1 MQQVQQQLFDNNSCL
16 DGQNS
21 ESTNIKPG
29 ADHESQH
36 NIEDISAIQN
46 ERNQKQLS
54 VDNLTDLHADWDDI
68 DGESSVFYYSFSEIQ
83 DNKDIA
89 IERSPDISPRISA
102 NSKSKEGYPDLG
114 IGRIQELKCTPDIL
128 SEMKRHSKPHIIQ

>member
-1 MQQVQQQLFDNNSCL
+1 MK
-16 DGQNS
+16 
-21 ESTNIKPG
+21 EIKSTSWYSLP
-29 ADHESQH
+29 
-36 NIEDISAIQN
+36 
-46 ERNQKQLS
+46 
-54 VDNLTDLHADWDDI
+54 DLHADWDDI
-68 DGESSVFYYSFSEIQ
+68 DGESSVIYYSFNEIQ
-83 DNKDIA
+83 DDNEDIA